1 MMFFFLEAEAGDEA
15 VDDFLLGRLLAKGLH
30 RDYSSYTSYNLSYNN
45 S

>member
-1 MMFFFLEAEAGDEA
+1 MMFFFLEAEADDEA

-30 RDYSSYTSYNLSYNN
+30 RDYSSYSSYNLSYNN